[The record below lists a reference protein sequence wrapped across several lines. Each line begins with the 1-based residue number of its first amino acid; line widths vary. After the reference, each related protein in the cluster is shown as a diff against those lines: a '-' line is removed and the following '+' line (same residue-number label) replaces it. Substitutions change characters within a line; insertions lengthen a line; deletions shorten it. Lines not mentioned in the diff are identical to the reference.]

1 MTREEFNQ
9 LFERLYSPLC
19 NYAFAI
25 IKDHDDAEDIVQAI
39 FVDYWNKED
48 KDSIEVKID
57 NYLIRAV
64 KFKCIDYQRK
74 IAVKRKHESETVATT
89 NIFEEEQE
97 DHSDQLKD
105 MLHIAIG
112 QLPEKTRQVFMM
124 SKLDGLSYKEIA
136 DQLEISPKTVE
147 NQMGRAFKHLRE
159 LLKDYKNVIMSL
171 IFFWMSGG

>member
-1 MTREEFNQ
+1 MTREEFNS

-25 IKDHDDAEDIVQAI
+25 IKDHDDAEDIVQSI
-39 FVDYWNKED
+39 FVDFWNKED
-48 KDSIEVKID
+48 KSGIEVKID

-74 IAVKRKHESETVATT
+74 VAVKRKHEAETVHTT
-89 NIFEEEQE
+89 NIFEEETE
-97 DHSDQLKD
+97 EENPQLKD
-105 MLHIAIG
+105 MLNIAIS
-112 QLPEKTRQVFMM
+112 QLPEKTREVFIM

-136 DQLEISPKTVE
+136 EHMNISPKTVE

-159 LLKDYKNVIMSL
+159 MLKDYKNVVLSIL
-171 IFFWMSGG
+171 FFWMQ